1 MNVPGVRPYANL
13 TENNEIIPSRAI
25 KMSADRFDKELDLK
39 FKYMIYKYVWQNIDD
54 VNVVQQQRLNK
65 ELFDYHLSDFHEDL
79 CKQQQQHPQWRELQP
94 FQGKRKNI

>member
-79 CKQQQQHPQWRELQP
+79 CKYTFIEPP
-94 FQGKRKNI
+94 FCMLSECIL

>member
-1 MNVPGVRPYANL
+1 
-13 TENNEIIPSRAI
+13 
-25 KMSADRFDKELDLK
+25 MSADRFDKELDLK

-79 CKQQQQHPQWRELQP
+79 CNSNNIHNGENFNP
-94 FQGKRKNI
+94 FK